1 MSSLG
6 KMIEK
11 LFKDRMVDI
20 FISNFDG
27 ERLEFSQFSI
37 SNKYILTGKVIK
49 YHDEFGVLELEN
61 SERQKIYVNDRNIDC
76 FFDPEVNITHSVGVM
91 IPTGKKLKKDRDIM

>member
-6 KMIEK
+6 KLIEQ
-11 LFKDRMVDI
+11 LFKGQAVDI

-27 ERLEFSQFSI
+27 EVLEMSQFSI

-49 YHDEFGVLELEN
+49 YHDEFGVLEIEN
-61 SERQKIYVNDRNIDC
+61 SKLEKIYVNDRNIDC
-76 FFDPEVNITHSVGVM
+76 FWEPGIKITESIGVM
-91 IPTGKKLKKDRDIM
+91 IPSGKRLKKNINNL

>member
-11 LFKDRMVDI
+11 LFKDQMVDI
-20 FISNFDG
+20 FLSNFDG
-27 ERLEFSQFSI
+27 ERVELSQFSVA
-37 SNKYILTGKVIK
+37 NKYILTGKVIK

-61 SERQKIYVNDRNIDC
+61 HALQRIYVNDRNIDC
-76 FFDPEVNITHSVGVM
+76 FFDPEVNITHSIGVM
-91 IPTGKKLKKDRDIM
+91 IPSGKKLKKNRDIM